1 MLSFYFFMF
10 FFFKQKTAYE
20 MRISDWSSDVC
31 SSDLPHVDALCLRA
45 KKAEV
50 VDVRC
55 VEGADQQDAMVKLLR
70 RLVQV
75 ERSLLHVALANVE
88 VCALEGLHC
97 RWKVAVKILPRHIE
111 RLLRCLRSRSMKLLV
126 IELVKRDAVLRD
138 IHEEITP
145 VREPVVHFLDGVDD
159 EIDRRVESLVDRQ
172 RSEERRV
179 GKEGVSTCRSRWS

>member
-1 MLSFYFFMF
+1 MF
-10 FFFKQKTAYE
+10 
-20 MRISDWSSDVC
+20 RISRLHISFLELLEVLAIRFQFARPRIDE
-31 SSDLPHVDALCLRA
+31 PHVDALCLRA

-97 RWKVAVKILPRHIE
+97 RW
-111 RLLRCLRSRSMKLLV
+111 
-126 IELVKRDAVLRD
+126 
-138 IHEEITP
+138 
-145 VREPVVHFLDGVDD
+145 
-159 EIDRRVESLVDRQ
+159 

-179 GKEGVSTCRSRWS
+179 GKECVSTCRSRWSPYH

>member
-1 MLSFYFFMF
+1 
-10 FFFKQKTAYE
+10 

-31 SSDLPHVDALCLRA
+31 SSDL
-45 KKAEV
+45 V

-111 RLLRCLRSRSMKLLV
+111 RLLRCLRSRKIGRASC
-126 IELVKRDAVLRD
+126 RD
-138 IHEEITP
+138 
-145 VREPVVHFLDGVDD
+145 
-159 EIDRRVESLVDRQ
+159 RVCQYV
-172 RSEERRV
+172 
-179 GKEGVSTCRSRWS
+179 